1 MSNEDLP
8 GILSFTERFP
18 DEDTCWQ
25 HLKDARWPKGFT
37 CPMCSEDEDWIF
49 LDERKRWHCYEC
61 GHQASVTSQTILEN
75 TNLDLRTWF
84 LAAYLVFTTKKG
96 LSSYELARKL
106 EVHQET
112 AWYLQQR
119 LALIAGPY
127 ARRLFGLVELDETY
141 HGGKRKKGQHG
152 RSPAKATILGAVE
165 DHDDTAGELVLR
177 HVDQATSATIDPFVQ
192 ETLDT
197 DEAIVKT
204 DGWKAYWNFGER
216 NNVEHEMI
224 KTSQRDTPAHEHF
237 PWIHTVWGNL
247 KRVLRGVH
255 TKASRAQL
263 QDYLDLFTFRFNH
276 RDDLA
281 RGLEAGLRGLVQ
293 AGRVTRD
300 QLKGGAKAELY

>member
-8 GILSFTERFP
+8 GILSFLERFP
-18 DEDTCWQ
+18 DEDTCWE
-25 HLKDARWPKGFT
+25 HLRDARWPNGFI
-37 CPMCSEDEDWIF
+37 CPMCGEDEDWLF
-49 LDERKRWHCYEC
+49 LEERKRWHCYAC

-75 TNLDLRTWF
+75 TNLDLQTWF

-119 LALIAGPY
+119 LALIAGPH

-141 HGGKRKKGQHG
+141 QGGKRDFHDHG
-152 RSPAKATILGAVE
+152 RSTAKAPIVGAVE
-165 DHDDTAGELVLR
+165 DHGNTAGELVLE
-177 HVDQATSATIDPFVQ
+177 HVDRATSTAIDAVTQ
-192 ETLDT
+192 EAIDT
-197 DEAIVKT
+197 DTATVKT
-204 DGWKAYWNFGER
+204 DGWKAYWNFDER
-216 NNVEHEMI
+216 NDIEQVMI
-224 KTSQRDTPAHEHF
+224 KTSQRDEAAHELF

-263 QDYLDLFTFRFNH
+263 QGYLDVFSYRFNH
-276 RDDLA
+276 RADLA
-281 RGLEAGLRGLVQ
+281 EGLERVLAGFAQ
-293 AGRVTRD
+293 AGPVTRD
-300 QLKGGAKAELY
+300 QLKGGEEARMY